1 MMDFVLFEYAKPL
14 IITLVALIIFQ
25 ILLLITARVHWMIRF
40 VGVPLLLIFAL
51 YSYSY
56 MDKMLGYPYPGEIP
70 KNSAYLGKQLDQR
83 FGNLYYVI
91 WAKTGSLPHRLY
103 LIPWTT
109 EQAKR
114 FRKDMAAM
122 TGKRGQVVIRPL
134 KSGTGNAARGQP
146 SDGTGDKEKSK
157 AQYGLF
163 LIPIQLPR
171 DKQ

>member
-1 MMDFVLFEYAKPL
+1 MDFVLFEYAKPL

-25 ILLLITARVHWMIRF
+25 ILLLITARVHWVIRF
-40 VGVPLLLIFAL
+40 VGVPLLLVFAL

-70 KNSAYLGKQLDQR
+70 ENSAYLGRQLDQR

-109 EQAKR
+109 AQEKK
-114 FRKDMAAM
+114 FRRQEAGMK
-122 TGKRGQVVIRPL
+122 GKRGKVVIRQL
-134 KSGTGNAARGQP
+134 GGTGNAKWGQP

-157 AQYGLF
+157 AKYGLF
-163 LIPIQLPR
+163 LIPIQNPP
-171 DKQ
+171 DKI

>member
-1 MMDFVLFEYAKPL
+1 MLDFVLFEYAKPL

-25 ILLLITARVHWMIRF
+25 ILLLITARVHWVIRF

-70 KNSAYLGKQLDQR
+70 ENSSYLGRQLDQR

-109 EQAKR
+109 EQAKK
-114 FRKDMAAM
+114 FRQQEAGMK
-122 TGKRGQVVIRPL
+122 GKRGQVVIRKL
-134 KSGTGNAARGQP
+134 SVGSGNAARGRP

-163 LIPIQLPR
+163 LIPIQLPA
-171 DKQ
+171 DKE

>member
-1 MMDFVLFEYAKPL
+1 MDFILFEYAKPL
-14 IITLVALIIFQ
+14 VITLLVLIIFQ
-25 ILLLITARVHWMIRF
+25 ILLLITARIHWVIRF

-70 KNSAYLGKQLDQR
+70 ENSAYLGRQLDNR

-109 EQAKR
+109 EQEKK
-114 FRKDMAAM
+114 FRVQESGMK
-122 TGKRGQVVIRPL
+122 GKRGQVVIRRL
-134 KSGTGNAARGQP
+134 GSGNQANKGQP
-146 SDGTGDKEKSK
+146 SRGAGDKSK
-157 AQYGLF
+157 ANKAKYGLF
-163 LIPIQLPR
+163 LIPIQNPP
-171 DKQ
+171 DKI